1 MLQRSVE
8 RARAR
13 RSDEG
18 FTLIELLIVIIILGV
33 LAAIVVLSVS
43 GVTNDSKKTACE
55 AQVQTIDTAAEASIA
70 NGTNA
75 GPVSG
80 ITLASLVPGFLH
92 SAPTAIVDGKGTSH
106 PVTTVGDVDA
116 VATAANQCA

>member
-1 MLQRSVE
+1 MLQRSLS

-43 GVTNDSKKTACE
+43 GVTNDSKKVSCQ
-55 AQVQTIDTAAEASIA
+55 AQVQTIDTAAEAAIA
-70 NGTNA
+70 NGSA
-75 GPVSG
+75 SGPASA
-80 ITLASLVPGFLH
+80 ITLASLAPNFLH
-92 SAPTAIVDGKGTSH
+92 SAPTAIVDGNGTSH

-116 VATAANQCA
+116 LATAANKCV